1 MARAKRLEPIF
12 SYRVD
17 DNIKGVINVYAFDTD
32 YNCFI
37 VVSFVKDG
45 PYDEQ
50 IYAAANFDN
59 AKDLVEYAYN
69 KCATTD
75 GGANAFK
82 ALLKDK
88 KAMQWLQEEISDTVE
103 GEWW

>member
-1 MARAKRLEPIF
+1 MARARKLEPIF

-32 YNCFI
+32 YDCFI

-50 IYAAANFDN
+50 IFACGSFKD
-59 AKDLVEYAYN
+59 AKELVEYA
-69 KCATTD
+69 TTTAGD
-75 GGANAFK
+75 ANAFK
-82 ALLKDK
+82 VLLKDK
-88 KAMQWLQEEISDTVE
+88 KAMQWLQEVISDTVE

>member
-1 MARAKRLEPIF
+1 MARARKLEPIF

-32 YNCFI
+32 YDCFI

-50 IYAAANFDN
+50 IYACGAYTN
-59 AKDLVEYAYN
+59 AQDLIETASYKDG
-69 KCATTD
+69 D
-75 GGANAFK
+75 ANAFK

-88 KAMQWLQEEISDTVE
+88 KAMQWLQEVISDTVE